1 MRCFEN
7 IDNIF
12 FDFDG
17 TLCESAED
25 IKAAWRSAFADL
37 KIDVPDFERIY
48 RIGPPTEVSARTFT
62 PEATDQEIRR
72 LCEVYW
78 GYYYNST
85 YPNSHPYPGVDAML
99 EHLKAA
105 GKNLILATN
114 KNEIPLRRL
123 IEKFHW
129 EQAFTTL
136 LTHSMLPP
144 GAEKSYLLR
153 LAIEKYGLDR
163 RRTAIV
169 GDTALDIA
177 AGKAVGI
184 TTIGA
189 TYGYGSVDELVA
201 AGADRLVSLT
211 DITDLTA
218 EN

>member
-1 MRCFEN
+1 MGIFDG

-17 TLCESAED
+17 TLCDSAED
-25 IKAAWRSAFADL
+25 IRASWRAAFAEL
-37 KIDVPDFERIY
+37 KLDVPDFERIY
-48 RIGPPTEVSARTFT
+48 RVGPPTEVSARTFR
-62 PEATDQEIRR
+62 PEADDREIRQ

-99 EHLKAA
+99 ERLKAA

-129 EQAFTTL
+129 EHSFTTL
-136 LTHSMLPP
+136 LTHSMMPP
-144 GAEKSYLLR
+144 GTDKSYLLR
-153 LAIEKYGLDR
+153 LAIEKYRLDP

-169 GDTALDIA
+169 GDTALDVD

-184 TTIGA
+184 TTVGA
-189 TYGYGSVDELVA
+189 TYGYGSIDELVA

-211 DITDLTA
+211 DLTGPTA
-218 EN
+218 

>member
-1 MRCFEN
+1 MGCFDG

-25 IKAAWRSAFADL
+25 IRAAWRSAFADL
-37 KIDVPDFERIY
+37 KLDVPDFERIY
-48 RIGPPTEVSARTFT
+48 RVGPPTEVSARTFC
-62 PEATDQEIRR
+62 PDADDREIRR

-78 GYYYNST
+78 GYYYNSS

-99 EHLKAA
+99 ERLTAA
-105 GKNLILATN
+105 GKKLFLATN

-129 EQAFTTL
+129 EQTFEAL
-136 LTHSMLPP
+136 LTHSMMPP
-144 GAEKSYLLR
+144 GAGKSYLLR
-153 LAIEKYGLDR
+153 LALDEHALDP

-169 GDTALDIA
+169 GDTALDVV

-189 TYGYGSVDELVA
+189 TYGYGSVDELVS
-201 AGADRLVSLT
+201 AGADVLVSLAEV
-211 DITDLTA
+211 TA
-218 EN
+218 AD

>member
-1 MRCFEN
+1 MGCFDG

-25 IKAAWRSAFADL
+25 IRAAWRAAFAEL
-37 KIDVPDFERIY
+37 KLEVPDFERIY
-48 RIGPPTEVSARTFT
+48 RVGPPTEVSARTFR
-62 PEATDQEIRR
+62 PDANDQEIRR

-78 GYYYNST
+78 GYYYNSS

-99 EHLKAA
+99 ERLKAA

-129 EQAFTTL
+129 EKAFTTL
-136 LTHSMLPP
+136 LTHSMMPP

-153 LAIEKYGLDR
+153 MALEQYALDPH
-163 RRTAIV
+163 RTVIV
-169 GDTALDIA
+169 GDTALDIT

-184 TTIGA
+184 ATIGA

-201 AGADRLVSLT
+201 AGADRLISLA
-211 DITDLTA
+211 DIAAFA